1 MRVTT
6 LLAALPGGQAE
17 IRNAT
22 FCAVL
27 KCLGIEHDPGELD
40 IRVCVIL
47 MACAFGHIVCDV
59 VCLVCPAVRRA
70 RKFRAEAEPVAAC
83 CY

>member
-27 KCLGIEHDPGELD
+27 KCLRIEHDPGELD
-40 IRVCVIL
+40 IRARVLL
-47 MACAFGHIVCDV
+47 MACAFRHVVCDV
-59 VCLVCPAVRRA
+59 VRLICPAARRR